1 MPSTESDIAEL
12 AGSRYAMLRS
22 YRRDGTPVDTPIW
35 FVVAGRTA
43 LFRTKI
49 GPKTRRLQ
57 THADV
62 ELTACDHRGHCVGQA
77 LPGRARVLSGE
88 DAQTGNRALHRRYG
102 WQWNI
107 VPLLKIPGVTN
118 VHRDLS
124 IREKMRRARHR
135 NLWPDSAIVAVDLSP
150 WSSATLGSRRA
161 QPPRHPGP
169 SSALR
174 SPINADDGVTR
185 ND

>member
-1 MPSTESDIAEL
+1 MSSTETDIADL
-12 AGSRYAMLRS
+12 SGSRYALLRT

-62 ELTACDHRGHCVGQA
+62 KLTACDHRGNCAGPV
-77 LPGRARVLSGE
+77 LSGRARVLTGQ
-88 DAQTGNRALHRRYG
+88 DAQLGNRALHRRYG

-107 VPLLKIPGVTN
+107 VPLIKIPGVTN

-124 IREKMRRARHR
+124 IRDKVRRACHR
-135 NLWPDSAIVAVDLSP
+135 NLWPDSAIVAIDL
-150 WSSATLGSRRA
+150 
-161 QPPRHPGP
+161 
-169 SSALR
+169 
-174 SPINADDGVTR
+174 
-185 ND
+185 